1 MISTTT
7 MPSPVGELVLGATGR
22 GLRFVLW
29 PGERRTLDLGD
40 ADDAGDDAGEDAG
53 QDAGDAAA
61 ERILHD
67 AVAQLREYFD
77 GTRTVFDL
85 PLDPVGTPFQL
96 SAWEVLRTIPYAGT
110 MSYGEQARTLGDPN
124 KARAVGAANGRNPIS
139 IIVPCHRV
147 VGANGSLTG
156 FAGGIESKAWLL
168 DHERRVVATS

>member
-7 MPSPVGELVLGATGR
+7 LDSPVGVLALGASDR

-40 ADDAGDDAGEDAG
+40 VGDDDTDASDASHERGEG
-53 QDAGDAAA
+53 RR
-61 ERILHD
+61 RILEE
-67 AVAQLREYFD
+67 AVSQLREYFA
-77 GTRTVFDL
+77 GSRTEFDL
-85 PLDPVGTPFQL
+85 PLDPIGTPFQL
-96 SAWEVLRTIPYAGT
+96 AAWSVLRTIPYAST
-110 MSYGEQARTLGDPN
+110 MSYGEQARSLGDPN

-147 VGANGSLTG
+147 VGSNGSLTG

-168 DHERRVVATS
+168 DHERRVVATR